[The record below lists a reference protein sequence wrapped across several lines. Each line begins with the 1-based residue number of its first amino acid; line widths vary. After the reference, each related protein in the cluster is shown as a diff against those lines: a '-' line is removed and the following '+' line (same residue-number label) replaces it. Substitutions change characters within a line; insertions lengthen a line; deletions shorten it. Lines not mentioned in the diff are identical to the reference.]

1 MPDGWRVSPLKEF
14 YMLNTGQ
21 EHQALA
27 KFIEDFRHN
36 MHRHPELSNQEFE
49 TTARIKAVLESHQI
63 RVLNLP
69 LKTGLVAEIGGQKA
83 GKRVVLRS
91 DIDALPIEEKS
102 GVEYT
107 SENPG
112 VMHAC
117 GHDFHTSAALGAAI
131 LLKEREETLAG
142 TVRILFQAAEETG
155 HGAPALIE
163 TGALD
168 DAAVIFGIHNDPT
181 LPVGIIGSKDGALTA
196 GVDRFA
202 ITISGTGSHAA
213 RPHEGNDPIIIA
225 GQIIGALQTLVAR
238 NVPSD
243 HNAVVSVTQ
252 VHSGSTWN
260 VIPDSA
266 WLEGTVRSFNQDTRE
281 LIERRLRQVLKGIAG
296 AFDTQIELD
305 WQPGPPSVV
314 NTAEWVDFALAQ
326 AAGSGFEARRVEASP
341 IGEDFAFY
349 QQKLPGAFLMIGSGG
364 PFALHHPEF
373 RVDDR
378 ALFPTAHYLAQLA
391 VNALEHLSPQA

>member
-1 MPDGWRVSPLKEF
+1 
-14 YMLNTGQ
+14 MLNTGQ

-225 GQIIGALQTLVAR
+225 GQIIGALQTLIAR

-266 WLEGTVRSFNQDTRE
+266 WLEGTVRSFDQDTRE
-281 LIERRLRQVLKGIAG
+281 LIERRFRQVLKGIAG

-373 RVDDR
+373 CVDDR